1 MNKVVIAIDSF
12 KGCLTSEEAGKAAA
26 AGIKAV
32 FPDCETLLFP
42 IADGGEGML
51 DVLLS
56 TTKGTCQT
64 LSVHGPLMEPVEGR
78 YGLSGDGQTALIEMA
93 TVSGLPLV
101 PREKRNPMLT
111 TTYGTGELILD
122 ALRRG
127 CREFIVGIGG
137 SATNDAGLGM
147 LQALGFR
154 FLDRD
159 GNPLGTGGRVM
170 PEVAAIDTSA
180 VHPALKE
187 AHFTIACDVENPFC
201 GLDGAAYIFA
211 PQKGADPDMVKELDA
226 GMHTLAQVIRSATGK
241 EIADY
246 PGAGAAGG
254 MGGGFLA
261 FLNAELKPG
270 IRLML
275 EALDFEEKVKGV
287 DLVITGEGQ
296 VDGQTAMGKV
306 PSGILKEA
314 QKQNIPVIVIAGS
327 IEDTEKMNQ
336 AGFQG
341 VFSITPGPISLEKAM
356 EPEFAKENIRRT
368 ICQVC
373 SAIHPFITR

>member
-1 MNKVVIAIDSF
+1 MDSF
-12 KGCLTSEEAGKAAA
+12 KGCLTTEEAGKAAE
-26 AGIKAV
+26 AGINAV
-32 FPDCETLLFP
+32 FPNCETLLFP

-56 TTKGTCQT
+56 ITNGTYENLT
-64 LSVHGPLMEPVEGR
+64 VHGPLMEPVEGR
-78 YGLSGDGQTALIEMA
+78 YGLSGDGRTALIEMA

-127 CREFIVGIGG
+127 CRKFIVGIGG

-170 PEVAAIDTSA
+170 SEVAAIDTSA

-201 GLDGAAYIFA
+201 GPDGAAYIFA
-211 PQKGADPDMVKELDA
+211 PQKGADSDMVKELDA
-226 GMHTLAQVIRSATGK
+226 GMRSLAQVIRSVTGK

-275 EALDFEEKVKGV
+275 EALNFEEKVKGA
-287 DLVITGEGQ
+287 DLVITGEGR

-327 IEDTEKMNQ
+327 VEDTEKMNR

-356 EPEFAKENIRRT
+356 EPEFAKANIRRT
-368 ICQVC
+368 VSQVC
-373 SAIHPFITR
+373 SAIRPFITR

>member
-1 MNKVVIAIDSF
+1 MNKVVIAMDSF
-12 KGCLTSEEAGKAAA
+12 KGCLTTEEAGKAAE
-26 AGIKAV
+26 AGINAV
-32 FPDCETLLFP
+32 FPNCETLLFP

-56 TTKGTCQT
+56 ITNGTYEN
-64 LSVHGPLMEPVEGR
+64 LKVHGPLMEPVEGR
-78 YGLSGDGQTALIEMA
+78 YGLSGDGRTALIEMA

-127 CREFIVGIGG
+127 CRKFIVGIGG

-170 PEVAAIDTSA
+170 SEVAAIDTSA

-201 GLDGAAYIFA
+201 GPDGAAYIFA
-211 PQKGADPDMVKELDA
+211 PQKGADSDMVKELDA
-226 GMHTLAQVIRSATGK
+226 GMRSLAQVIRSVTGK

-275 EALDFEEKVKGV
+275 EALNFEEKVKGA
-287 DLVITGEGQ
+287 DLVITGEGR

-327 IEDTEKMNQ
+327 VEDTEKMNR

-356 EPEFAKENIRRT
+356 EPEFAKANIRRT
-368 ICQVC
+368 VSQVC
-373 SAIHPFITR
+373 SAIRPFITR